1 MVKFEAGSYSLD
13 NHFISSIG
21 RFEGNGKEWTLGMML
36 VKMESEFSFAEEA
49 AVHAKIDIDRAQQAA
64 IASQGASTID
74 HELVKRGY
82 NRLDQD
88 A

>member
-13 NHFISSIG
+13 NYFISSIG
-21 RFEGNGKEWTLGMML
+21 RFEGNGKEWVLGMML
-36 VKMESEFSFAEEA
+36 VKMDSEFTFAEEA

-64 IASQGASTID
+64 IASKGASTID

-82 NRLDQD
+82 NRLEKDD
-88 A
+88 